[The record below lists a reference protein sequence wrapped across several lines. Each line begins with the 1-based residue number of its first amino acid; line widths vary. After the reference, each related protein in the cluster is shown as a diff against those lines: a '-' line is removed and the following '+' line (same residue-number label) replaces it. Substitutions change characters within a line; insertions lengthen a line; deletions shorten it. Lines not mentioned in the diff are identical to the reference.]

1 MNLYLPNNFYSRL
14 LAESLSSEKKIK
26 IYYFPSAILSSKLNE
41 DNNGVALI
49 PSLDLLNNKEFFVSS
64 KFGVSFEGS
73 LSNSYFYFTKKGD
86 INNLSLIGDISSTE
100 VILSK
105 IIFKEE
111 YELDVNIEIS
121 KDQKIENKNKL
132 IVGDEN
138 FNSVNLNFALSL
150 TEKITDIF
158 DYPLPFVNYILA
170 SNNKELL
177 KTFNIKAEEIQNR
190 IIKLI
195 DKSETIKSINTN
207 SKKFILN
214 NVPSLIYN
222 YDEQDKE
229 GLVELIKLP
238 YFHAIVKDIIEIKFE

>member
-1 MNLYLPNNFYSRL
+1 MNLYLPNNLYSKL
-14 LAESLSSEKKIK
+14 LAESLAVEKKIK
-26 IYYFPSAILSSKLNE
+26 IFYFPSAILSSKLKE

-49 PSLDLLNNKEFFVSS
+49 PSLDLLNYKDFFVSS
-64 KFGVSFEGS
+64 KLGVSFEGS
-73 LSNSYFYFTKKGD
+73 LANSYFYFTEEGD

-121 KDQKIENKNKL
+121 KDQKLENKNKL
-132 IVGDEN
+132 IVGDDNFTSEN
-138 FNSVNLNFALSL
+138 FNFGLSL
-150 TEKITDIF
+150 TEKIIDLF
-158 DYPLPFVNYILA
+158 EGPFPFVNYILA

-177 KTFNIKAEEIQNR
+177 KIFNIKAEEIQKR
-190 IIKLI
+190 IIELI
-195 DKSETIKSINTN
+195 DKSEIIKSINTN
-207 SKKFILN
+207 SEKFILD

-238 YFHAIVKDIIEIKFE
+238 YFHGIVKSIIEIKFE

>member
-1 MNLYLPNNFYSRL
+1 
-14 LAESLSSEKKIK
+14 
-26 IYYFPSAILSSKLNE
+26 
-41 DNNGVALI
+41 
-49 PSLDLLNNKEFFVSS
+49 
-64 KFGVSFEGS
+64 